1 MKFLYQSRV
10 ILLIFQEV
18 KWNDSSI
25 HMSRVQYFRDEAVG
39 VQIAKIQHFQQV
51 NIGHAKAIF
60 KKFQLH
66 MKLMNCCQL
75 FSLLFAILFYVQH
88 LKNPIASLASTFL
101 MCTFYFHLLHNS
113 QLTLAKSD
121 T

>member
-1 MKFLYQSRV
+1 MKLLYQSRV

-51 NIGHAKAIF
+51 NNGHAKAIF

-101 MCTFYFHLLHNS
+101 MYTFYFHLLHNS

>member
-1 MKFLYQSRV
+1 MIARFICL
-10 ILLIFQEV
+10 E
-18 KWNDSSI
+18 
-25 HMSRVQYFRDEAVG
+25 FRDEAVG

-66 MKLMNCCQL
+66 MKLIL
-75 FSLLFAILFYVQH
+75 FTILFYVQH
-88 LKNPIASLASTFL
+88 LKNPIASLASSFL
-101 MCTFYFHLLHNS
+101 MCTLYFHLLHNS